1 MSIEN
6 ITANILSDAKNTA
19 ENSLAKAELTGQ
31 DIINN
36 AKKEAEVII
45 KAQAELSL
53 KDADGL

>member
-31 DIINN
+31 DIITS
-36 AKKEAEVII
+36 ASFFALFII
-45 KAQAELSL
+45 SCPDRKSVV
-53 KDADGL
+53 

>member
-36 AKKEAEVII
+36 AKSSCKIAAAFTLLI
-45 KAQAELSL
+45 
-53 KDADGL
+53 